1 MYDICSERIS
11 MREGK
16 MIPYLLLYQV
26 LAINVRAVL
35 CLVVQLCP
43 ILCNTMDCSPPGSSF
58 HGIPQARILE
68 WVAIPFS
75 RRYLP
80 DPEVELGSPA
90 LQADSLPSE
99 PPGKA
104 INVYSFFWILG
115 RDYIS
120 IKLLSLEDHGT
131 SSSIIIMINRSVFK
145 TGKNIYVQESTF
157 VVKMSKGAKRK

>member
-1 MYDICSERIS
+1 MIQVKVALIPQHELDSNVERLSMAIQSYIQSVFIKQLLCARKFQNTRMYDVCSERIS

-26 LAINVRAVL
+26 LAINVCAVL
-35 CLVVQLCP
+35 CLVAQLCL

-80 DPEVELGSPA
+80 DPEIELGSPA
-90 LQADSLPSE
+90 LQADFLPSE
-99 PPGKA
+99 TPGKA
-104 INVYSFFWILG
+104 INVYSFF
-115 RDYIS
+115 
-120 IKLLSLEDHGT
+120 
-131 SSSIIIMINRSVFK
+131 
-145 TGKNIYVQESTF
+145 
-157 VVKMSKGAKRK
+157 

>member
-1 MYDICSERIS
+1 MY
-11 MREGK
+11 
-16 MIPYLLLYQV
+16 V
-26 LAINVRAVL
+26 LRLVAQL
-35 CLVVQLCP
+35 CL
-43 ILCNTMDCSPPGSSF
+43 ILCNTMDCSPPGFSF

-80 DPEVELGSPA
+80 DPGIELGSPA

-120 IKLLSLEDHGT
+120 IKLLSLEGHGT
-131 SSSIIIMINRSVFK
+131 SPSIIIMINRSIFK
-145 TGKNIYVQESTF
+145 TGKKSIH
-157 VVKMSKGAKRK
+157 ARKYFCIQNE